1 MLDFDGVHLVFAPL
15 LVLLCIFDVPFSFSL
30 ICHLGDAV
38 AFVFCFSSFP
48 GMRQT
53 ISEQIICDSL
63 GMCYGVKQSSS
74 ALRVFPLEGLIVWK
88 PTVTKTSWHGI
99 PGVLHF

>member
-53 ISEQIICDSL
+53 ISEQIDPIR
-63 GMCYGVKQSSS
+63 M
-74 ALRVFPLEGLIVWK
+74 PLIIFYK
-88 PTVTKTSWHGI
+88 PQFILVIYLFDIIIIWSM
-99 PGVLHF
+99 PFFNVS